1 MPELAR
7 FTATLR
13 VVMISISERLRS
25 VAKGDRGDSPVSTAI
40 IVAVL
45 AVAALAV
52 ATAIAAIANGWL
64 DLIPENGGGGGGGG
78 GGGAP

>member
-1 MPELAR
+1 MPHLSR
-7 FTATLR
+7 FTATLM
-13 VVMISISERLRS
+13 VAMMSISDRARS

-45 AVAALAV
+45 AVAALAI

-64 DLIPENGGGGGGGG
+64 TRIPQNGGGG

>member
-1 MPELAR
+1 MPHLSRITAALAMTITVMAHR
-7 FTATLR
+7 ARSTAT
-13 VVMISISERLRS
+13 
-25 VAKGDRGDSPVSTAI
+25 GDRGDSPVSTAI

-64 DLIPENGGGGGGGG
+64 TDIPQNGGG